1 MKFKVH
7 WIIDGIAEIEGESKE
22 DAEKKLQESLE
33 DYVKN
38 SEDLMNKFIA
48 KSIQGT
54 AYLEG
59 EKDNEIQDENEK
71 KEEIVTVQIAG
82 LIARRIL
89 AFANRLDYLNLGE
102 RFGLIR
108 FGSRVDVY
116 LPSYYEPTV
125 ELGQKVTAGES
136 IIAS

>member
-54 AYLEG
+54 AVIWYC
-59 EKDNEIQDENEK
+59 IW
-71 KEEIVTVQIAG
+71 
-82 LIARRIL
+82 
-89 AFANRLDYLNLGE
+89 
-102 RFGLIR
+102 
-108 FGSRVDVY
+108 S
-116 LPSYYEPTV
+116 LPSDSPWY
-125 ELGQKVTAGES
+125 
-136 IIAS
+136 INM

>member
-7 WIIDGIAEIEGESKE
+7 WIVDGIAEIEAESKE

-33 DYVKN
+33 EYVKN

-59 EKDNEIQDENEK
+59 EKDNEKKNKNEE
-71 KEEIVTVQIAG
+71 KE
-82 LIARRIL
+82 
-89 AFANRLDYLNLGE
+89 D
-102 RFGLIR
+102 
-108 FGSRVDVY
+108 
-116 LPSYYEPTV
+116 
-125 ELGQKVTAGES
+125 
-136 IIAS
+136 

>member
-1 MKFKVH
+1 MKFKVQ

-33 DYVKN
+33 EYVKN

-59 EKDNEIQDENEK
+59 EKDKEK
-71 KEEIVTVQIAG
+71 KDKNEEKE
-82 LIARRIL
+82 
-89 AFANRLDYLNLGE
+89 D
-102 RFGLIR
+102 
-108 FGSRVDVY
+108 
-116 LPSYYEPTV
+116 
-125 ELGQKVTAGES
+125 
-136 IIAS
+136 